1 MKRTLILFL
10 AMLAGAIA
18 FSIAFFYYATHL
30 QLDATYY
37 IVYSL
42 IMAITIVS
50 VVFSFRRLLD
60 ERKGIPADDELTVT
74 MSRKAAFDSFP
85 YSLSLWV
92 TILVLTMGSKTT
104 VLPISF
110 GIIGMSLIYGGFW
123 LYYRSKGIVND

>member
-1 MKRTLILFL
+1 MKRKLILFL
-10 AMLAGAIA
+10 ATLAGAIA
-18 FSIAFFYYATHL
+18 FSIAFFYYVTHV

-37 IVYSL
+37 IIYSL

-50 VVFSFRRLLD
+50 VVLSFRKLLD
-60 ERKGIPADDELTVT
+60 ERKGIPADDELTLA

-92 TILVLTMGSKTT
+92 TILVLTMGSQTT

>member
-30 QLDATYY
+30 QLGSTYY
-37 IVYSL
+37 IVYSV
-42 IMAITIVS
+42 IMAISLVG
-50 VVFSFRRLLD
+50 VAGSFRRLMD
-60 ERKGIPADDELTVT
+60 ERKGIPADDELTLKLG
-74 MSRKAAFDSFP
+74 RKAAFDSFP
-85 YSLSLWV
+85 YSLSLWI
-92 TILVLTMGSKTT
+92 TILVCSMGSKTS

-123 LYYRSKGIVND
+123 LYYKSKGILND